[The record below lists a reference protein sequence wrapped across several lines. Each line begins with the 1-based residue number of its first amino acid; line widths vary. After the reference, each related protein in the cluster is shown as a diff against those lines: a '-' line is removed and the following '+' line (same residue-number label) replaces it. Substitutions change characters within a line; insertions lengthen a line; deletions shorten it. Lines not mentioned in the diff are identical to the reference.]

1 MPETNLQTM
10 NFKQIISFLITPL
23 VILFILLFADFV
35 PRKPQVTY
43 TFCVALLMAVW
54 WITEVVPL
62 AVTSLLPVAL
72 FPLFGIMNGKD
83 VSSAYFND
91 VIFLFMGGFMV
102 ALAMERWNLHR
113 RIALNILSRT
123 GVSPARILLGFMIS
137 SFFLSMWISNTA
149 TVMMMLPIAMSIIK
163 QLDNYMNNGGNSR
176 FSVGL
181 LLGIAYSAS
190 TGGMATLV
198 GTPPNLSFSRIFHIY
213 FPLAPEISFS
223 GWLIFALPVSLII
236 FAITW
241 AFLYFVFRP
250 ARDEWV
256 AIDKNT
262 FHLQLKEMGK
272 ADFEQKV
279 VAWIFL
285 LLALLWLLRVD
296 LDFGKVVIPGWS
308 NIFPQSTF
316 INDGTVAIFMAVV
329 LFLIPSRNHKGKTL
343 LDWKTASGLPWQI
356 LLLFGGGF
364 ALATG
369 IKESGLSL
377 WFGENLTGLTALHPM
392 LIILVVALVMTFL
405 TELTSNTATT
415 EMILPILAGVAISS
429 NMNPLLLMIP
439 ATMSASMAFML
450 PVATP
455 PNAIIFGTSRISVA
469 QMART
474 GLFLNLV
481 GAVVIM
487 LMMYYWGDVVFG
499 ISTISSPDWLLLR

>member
-1 MPETNLQTM
+1 M

-250 ARDEWV
+250 ARD
-256 AIDKNT
+256 
-262 FHLQLKEMGK
+262 
-272 ADFEQKV
+272 
-279 VAWIFL
+279 
-285 LLALLWLLRVD
+285 
-296 LDFGKVVIPGWS
+296 
-308 NIFPQSTF
+308 
-316 INDGTVAIFMAVV
+316 INV
-329 LFLIPSRNHKGKTL
+329 
-343 LDWKTASGLPWQI
+343 
-356 LLLFGGGF
+356 
-364 ALATG
+364 
-369 IKESGLSL
+369 
-377 WFGENLTGLTALHPM
+377 EN
-392 LIILVVALVMTFL
+392 
-405 TELTSNTATT
+405 
-415 EMILPILAGVAISS
+415 
-429 NMNPLLLMIP
+429 
-439 ATMSASMAFML
+439 SAE
-450 PVATP
+450 
-455 PNAIIFGTSRISVA
+455 
-469 QMART
+469 
-474 GLFLNLV
+474 
-481 GAVVIM
+481 
-487 LMMYYWGDVVFG
+487 
-499 ISTISSPDWLLLR
+499 

>member
-1 MPETNLQTM
+1 M
-10 NFKQIISFLITPL
+10 KARQIISFLITPL
-23 VILFILLFADFV
+23 IILAILLFVDFV
-35 PRKPQVTY
+35 PEKPQVTY

-54 WITEVVPL
+54 WITEAVPL

-72 FPLFGIMNGKD
+72 FPLFGIMNGKE

-113 RIALNILSRT
+113 RIALKILCVT
-123 GVSPARILLGFMIS
+123 GVGPARILLGFMIA

-149 TVMMMLPIAMSIIK
+149 TVMMMLPIAMSVIK
-163 QLDNYMNNGGNSR
+163 QLDEYMKDAGTSR

-223 GWLIFALPVSLII
+223 NWLIFALPISLII
-236 FAITW
+236 FGITW
-241 AFLYFVFRP
+241 AYLFLIFRP
-250 ARDEWV
+250 RKFEWI
-256 AIDKNT
+256 AIDRNT
-262 FHLQLKEMGK
+262 FTLQLKAMGK
-272 ADFEQKV
+272 PGFEEKSV
-279 VAWIFL
+279 FIIFV
-285 LLALLWLLRVD
+285 LLAILWLSRAD
-296 LDFGKVVIPGWS
+296 LNFGSLVIPGWS
-308 NIFPQSTF
+308 NLFPERTF

-329 LFLIPSRNHKGKTL
+329 LFLIPSKSEKSKTL
-343 LDWKTASGLPWQI
+343 LDWATASKLPWHI

-369 IKESGLSL
+369 FKESGLSL
-377 WFGENLTGLTALHPM
+377 WFGENLAGLASFHPM
-392 LIILVVALVMTFL
+392 LIILFICLVMTFL

-415 EMILPILAGVAISS
+415 EMILPILAGVAISTE
-429 NMNPLLLMIP
+429 MNPLLLMIP

-474 GLFLNLV
+474 GLLLNLL

-487 LMMYYWGDVVFG
+487 LMMHYWGDVVFG
-499 ISTISSPDWLLLR
+499 ISTTSPPDWLFMK